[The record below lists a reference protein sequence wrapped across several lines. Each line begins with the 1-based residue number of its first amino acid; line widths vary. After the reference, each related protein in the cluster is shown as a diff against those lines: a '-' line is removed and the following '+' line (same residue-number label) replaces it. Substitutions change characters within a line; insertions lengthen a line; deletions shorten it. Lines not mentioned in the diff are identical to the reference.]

1 MDRFQVPVQSAD
13 LLEDGELITQ
23 LRDEETSNIALL
35 CDGYAYP
42 FAELSGGEWKE
53 ERVEVLELTD
63 PLDGEM
69 PDGGAGIYELH
80 FDECSYTLYV
90 NESYTVSSEGTQSII
105 LQIIDYDRI
114 DVGFAESMSENIDGR
129 WTEHSE

>member
-13 LLEDGELITQ
+13 LLEDGELISQ
-23 LRDEETSNIALL
+23 LRDEETRNIALL

-53 ERVEVLELTD
+53 ERVEVLELTH

-80 FDECSYTLYV
+80 CDECSYTLYV
-90 NESYTVSSEGTQSII
+90 NESYAVSSEGTQSII
-105 LQIIDYDRI
+105 LQIIDYDRTS
-114 DVGFAESMSENIDGR
+114 VGFAESMSENIDGR
-129 WTEHSE
+129 WTERSE

>member
-13 LLEDGELITQ
+13 LLEDGELISQ
-23 LRDEETSNIALL
+23 LRDEETRNIALL